1 MAKTIT
7 RNGIGVV
14 ALVGLAL
21 ASAAC
26 SSGGPS
32 TGTGT
37 NPLGGD
43 IHAITFLQRPLR
55 NDGGNVFD
63 YTSYKAGGRLVMLE
77 PPSADGKLTVLTSDP
92 MFAAADIMSYDLSFD
107 AKSVVFS
114 ARLTDQDNY
123 HLYSMNLDGTN
134 IKQLSEGP
142 NDYVYPIYTQGEQ
155 ILFMTNRNVEPDAK
169 QFEDEYERA
178 TTAQVGT
185 MNLDG
190 SNMILGARNV
200 SHRVSPML
208 LPNGRVVYTEWR
220 HMGPVN
226 DGHLRMMDA
235 DMTNMREAFGG
246 EQGGEGG
253 TNSYLK
259 ARYVQTTTMAD
270 GTVDY
275 QLVSVATS
283 RDRTLQSGKLFLI
296 DLNGSEAKSTFT
308 DLTPLVPG
316 DRTKSDVGRYYDAE
330 PIGAVADRRFLVS
343 WADGP
348 VESEILDLART
359 DANFG
364 LYVFDGKSG
373 LKTPV
378 YDDPAYWDVQARPVV
393 TRTEPVILPQPV
405 GTGDSATT
413 IGSLNVYDSSVLKI
427 AAGSV
432 VKARLIEGFSGEEG
446 PRLFGTTEF
455 DGQSLY
461 GELDVSPDNTF
472 AAKVPGN
479 VPFHIQ
485 LIDKFAM
492 SVANESVWISG
503 RAGEQRFCG
512 GCHEDRSKTS
522 LIAPGVTD
530 NVLRG
535 AVDLNTPRAMRKS
548 MDFSYG
554 KVRGVPWDK
563 ALQPI
568 FDAKCT
574 SCHDGDATKAGNA
587 NPTCTVTDETTG
599 ISQAFTFDLRGDKVD
614 VLVGDRMT
622 GDFSKSY
629 LSLMGIGELGGEDTI
644 QYSGKCSYA
653 QGGSA
658 KDSDVIKLLNPPQQ
672 FPAASTAT
680 RAFPGMPVHPT
691 DMGGMELTPAEY
703 YLLILNLDMGGQ
715 FFFRENLDSATGYTA
730 PAGGI

>member
-1 MAKTIT
+1 
-7 RNGIGVV
+7 
-14 ALVGLAL
+14 
-21 ASAAC
+21 
-26 SSGGPS
+26 
-32 TGTGT
+32 
-37 NPLGGD
+37 
-43 IHAITFLQRPLR
+43 
-55 NDGGNVFD
+55 
-63 YTSYKAGGRLVMLE
+63 
-77 PPSADGKLTVLTSDP
+77 
-92 MFAAADIMSYDLSFD
+92 
-107 AKSVVFS
+107 
-114 ARLTDQDNY
+114 
-123 HLYSMNLDGTN
+123 
-134 IKQLSEGP
+134 
-142 NDYVYPIYTQGEQ
+142 
-155 ILFMTNRNVEPDAK
+155 
-169 QFEDEYERA
+169 
-178 TTAQVGT
+178 
-185 MNLDG
+185 
-190 SNMILGARNV
+190 
-200 SHRVSPML
+200 
-208 LPNGRVVYTEWR
+208 
-220 HMGPVN
+220 MGPVN

-316 DRTKSDVGRYYDAE
+316 DRTPSPVSVDHPVGRFYDAE
-330 PIGAVADRRFLVS
+330 PIGTVADRRFLVS

-348 VESEILDLART
+348 VESEVLDMAKT
-359 DANFG
+359 SANFG

-373 LKTPV
+373 LKTAV
-378 YDDPAYWDVQARPVV
+378 YDDPAYWDVQARPVI
-393 TRTEPVILPQPV
+393 TRAEPVILPQPV
-405 GTGDSATT
+405 GTGDPTTT

-535 AVDLNTPRAMRKS
+535 AVNLNTPRAMRKS

-574 SCHDGDATKAGNA
+574 SCHDGDATKAGN
-587 NPTCTVTDETTG
+587 PTYTVTDMTTG
-599 ISQAFTFDLRGDKVD
+599 TSQTFTFDLRGQKLSVMVGEKMSADFTASYISLLGLGEMLGED
-614 VLVGDRMT
+614 VVTIT
-622 GDFSKSY
+622 GDYKA
-629 LSLMGIGELGGEDTI
+629 GG
-644 QYSGKCSYA
+644 YA
-653 QGGSA
+653 EGGSA
-658 KDSDVIKLLNPPQQ
+658 KDSDVIKLLNPPLQ
-672 FPAASTAT
+672 FPAPSTAT